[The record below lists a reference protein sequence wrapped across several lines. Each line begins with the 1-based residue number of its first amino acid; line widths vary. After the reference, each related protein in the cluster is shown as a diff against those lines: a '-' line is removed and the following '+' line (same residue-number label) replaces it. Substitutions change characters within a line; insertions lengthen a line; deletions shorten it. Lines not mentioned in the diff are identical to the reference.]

1 MKATPTVTPFQY
13 KGYLFMLV
21 PTCRKDLLN
30 YRLWFYNPFEK
41 QWEKTLYCENMKQ
54 AKKLAY
60 KFLRYYF
67 LT

>member
-1 MKATPTVTPFQY
+1 MVEPKVKVFQY
-13 KGYLFMLV
+13 KGYIFMLV
-21 PTCRKDLLN
+21 PTERKDLLN
-30 YRLWFYNPFEK
+30 YRLLFFNPWEK